1 MPHCGEHLPEEKSL
15 GCDRSHY
22 RLHGG
27 RRSASATVDV
37 GTSDAATISTRRDD
51 RREGFSNR
59 RRRNDQRGD
68 GQHGEYDETAAA
80 AVVAQRTTK
89 RRLQLGVELRR
100 GETSWSHR
108 DDDFGDRRRRSSAAS
123 STENSSLRDAL
134 WHPQHTPVRPQFP
147 EEACLPDSRLE
158 DAGSQHSARGLCHRC
173 RRRRTRHRRERK
185 QLATRSKSLPGQS
198 SSTNTTLNYKF
209 TRPVKHNVLGQ
220 TATFALH
227 YGLTMR
233 KGSPTRRSL

>member
-15 GCDRSHY
+15 GGDSSHY

-68 GQHGEYDETAAA
+68 GQHGEHDETAAA

-89 RRLQLGVELRR
+89 RRLQLGVERRR

-108 DDDFGDRRRRSSAAS
+108 DDGLRRQTTTQQRGVVDGEFFAERCPLAPTAHTGPAAVPGGS
-123 STENSSLRDAL
+123 LPSTQSTRTRWITAFRTGTLPPLSTSENSAQTRAKTTSNTLEVTPRSVQL
-134 WHPQHTPVRPQFP
+134 NKYHVELKIHTRQP
-147 EEACLPDSRLE
+147 
-158 DAGSQHSARGLCHRC
+158 
-173 RRRRTRHRRERK
+173 K
-185 QLATRSKSLPGQS
+185 QYNAMHG
-198 SSTNTTLNYKF
+198 
-209 TRPVKHNVLGQ
+209 
-220 TATFALH
+220 
-227 YGLTMR
+227 
-233 KGSPTRRSL
+233 